1 MRVFLTGSTG
11 VIGRRAVP
19 LLVSARHQVTA
30 VARSAEKRLAL
41 ERAGATAV
49 TVDPFDPLAV
59 QQAVRGHD
67 AVINLATHIPRAT
80 RAFFPGA
87 WRENSRVRRVVSAN
101 LAAAALAAGGAK
113 MIQESFAPIYP
124 DMGDRLIDET
134 APTRP
139 ARYNRAVLDAE
150 AATERAKGVVLRFGY
165 FYGPD
170 SDFTRGLIASVRK
183 GRAQL
188 IGDPAGFWPTV
199 SHDDAAS
206 AVVAALT
213 VPAGIYNVV
222 DDEPLRRR
230 ELVDSLAAALGVP
243 RPKLLPGWLKYLLGS
258 LGETLARSQRISNR
272 KLRAASSWVPRW
284 RNAREGWRPLANG
297 Q

>member
-1 MRVFLTGSTG
+1 M
-11 VIGRRAVP
+11 
-19 LLVSARHQVTA
+19 
-30 VARSAEKRLAL
+30 
-41 ERAGATAV
+41 
-49 TVDPFDPLAV
+49 
-59 QQAVRGHD
+59 
-67 AVINLATHIPRAT
+67 
-80 RAFFPGA
+80 
-87 WRENSRVRRVVSAN
+87 
-101 LAAAALAAGGAK
+101 
-113 MIQESFAPIYP
+113 
-124 DMGDRLIDET
+124 
-134 APTRP
+134 
-139 ARYNRAVLDAE
+139 
-150 AATERAKGVVLRFGY
+150 
-165 FYGPD
+165 
-170 SDFTRGLIASVRK
+170 
-183 GRAQL
+183 
-188 IGDPAGFWPTV
+188 V

-284 RNAREGWRPLANG
+284 RNAREGWGPLANG